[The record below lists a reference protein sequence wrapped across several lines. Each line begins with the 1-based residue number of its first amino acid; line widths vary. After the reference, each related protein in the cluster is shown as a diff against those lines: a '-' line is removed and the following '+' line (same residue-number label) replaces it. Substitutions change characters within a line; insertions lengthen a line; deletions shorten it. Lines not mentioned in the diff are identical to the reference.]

1 MKKTNYFNL
10 TLQMA
15 LTDFKLK
22 YAGSIL
28 GYVWSLVKPLLLFGI
43 LYIVFT
49 LVFHLGK
56 GIPNYPVYL
65 LLGIV
70 LWSFFLEGTLT
81 GMRSVV
87 QRQDLIRKV
96 NFPKIIIVIAAIITA
111 SLSFLLNMIVV
122 FVFLAFSKINLTIS
136 ALVFIPL
143 VVELI
148 IFVLGVSLILATLF
162 AKFKDFI
169 HIWEVGLQVLFYA
182 TPIIYP
188 ISLVPTKFVKFMMV
202 NPIAQIFQDAR
213 WALISRDIE
222 TSWSVISFP
231 KSLVTLVIVLITVV
245 VGFIIFLKSA
255 KDFAE
260 EI

>member
-28 GYVWSLVKPLLLFGI
+28 GYVWSLVKPLLLFGV
-43 LYIVFT
+43 LYVVFSI
-49 LVFHLGK
+49 FFRFGEGAK
-56 GIPNYPVYL
+56 NYPVYL

-70 LWSFFLEGTLT
+70 MWTFFFDGTMN
-81 GMRSVV
+81 GMRSIVI
-87 QRQDLIRKV
+87 RGDLIRKV

-111 SLSFLLNMIVV
+111 FLSFLLNLIVV
-122 FVFLAFSKINLTIS
+122 FVFLAFSKVDLTIY
-136 ALVFIPL
+136 ALAFIPIIIEL
-143 VVELI
+143 VIL
-148 IFVLGVSLILATLF
+148 VLGISLILATLYT
-162 AKFKDFI
+162 KFKDFM

-188 ISLVPTKFVKFMMV
+188 ISLVPDKFVKFMMV

-213 WALISRDIE
+213 WALISRDVT
-222 TSWSVISFP
+222 TSWSAISYP
-231 KSLVTLVIVLITVV
+231 KNLIILAMVLWLVL
-245 VGFIIFLKSA
+245 VGFFIFSKSA
-255 KDFAE
+255 KNFAE